1 MAKYVIT
8 DFLPKDYPL
17 SILILWWKQNISSIS
32 SCLCAVKCQMQQLDR
47 RLIYVESSQ
56 KKVDQNN
63 NQERGS
69 TEGSL
74 QIVIRKITK
83 VCTKNINDSM
93 NKQSKI

>member
-1 MAKYVIT
+1 
-8 DFLPKDYPL
+8 
-17 SILILWWKQNISSIS
+17 
-32 SCLCAVKCQMQQLDR
+32 MQQLDR

-74 QIVIRKITK
+74 QIVIRKTTK
-83 VCTKNINDSM
+83 ACTKNINDSM
-93 NKQSKI
+93 NKQSKGQRKIYKKTNN